1 MPKHPKKIRKTDVNE
16 DAFNRRHRLELLKA
30 QLERERASFQ
40 YQWRDINDFVRPRR
54 GRFFVNDS
62 NKGDRRNLKIIDSTA
77 TFASKNLAAGMMSG
91 VSSPSRPWFKMGAF
105 DPADDARDDGKE
117 WFHINTSRMKSV
129 LIRSNLYS
137 ILPILYGDM
146 GDFGTGCM
154 YMDEDVESIV
164 RFYSFPIGSYM
175 ISSNASGK
183 IDTFVR
189 EFQMTVRQV
198 VEMFARNPENPNE
211 YDWTNVSTQVKSMWD
226 NNHKENWIIVVHA
239 VIPNENYK
247 EEALESRFKKY
258 VSIYYERGNSGS
270 SNNTGSGYAAQ
281 QIKS

>member
-16 DAFNRRHRLELLKA
+16 DVFNRRHRLELLKA

-239 VIPNENYK
+239 VIPNENCK

-258 VSIYYERGNSGS
+258 VSIYYERGNSG
-270 SNNTGSGYAAQ
+270 
-281 QIKS
+281 K